1 MLKVFF
7 RSLKI
12 SESMALE
19 NKREVWGLKL
29 FVCGLRLL
37 DGDYLIVVTDKNPEI
52 AIKDYARRWEIETL
66 FGCLKTRGFCFES
79 THLKDYERINKLL
92 SLMAIAFCWA
102 HLVGEWLHA
111 QKPIIIK
118 KHGRKA
124 KSIFRYG
131 YDYLRSIVLNLHEN
145 TKKFKEVL
153 QFIHNLSLTPNCAL
167 LNK

>member
-1 MLKVFF
+1 MLKIFF
-7 RSLKI
+7 RELRVN
-12 SESMALE
+12 ESMVLKG
-19 NKREVWGLKL
+19 KRKVWGLEL

-37 DGDYLIVVTDKNPEI
+37 DGDYLIVVTEKNPDT

-79 THLKDYERINKLL
+79 THLTDYNRIDKLL
-92 SLMAIAFCWA
+92 FLMAIAFCWA
-102 HLVGEWLHA
+102 HLVGEWLHT

-131 YDYLRSIVLNLHEN
+131 YDYLRNVVLNISEN
-145 TKKFKEVL
+145 TERFKEVL
-153 QFIHNLSLTPNCAL
+153 QFIRNLSPTPNCAL
-167 LNK
+167 NK